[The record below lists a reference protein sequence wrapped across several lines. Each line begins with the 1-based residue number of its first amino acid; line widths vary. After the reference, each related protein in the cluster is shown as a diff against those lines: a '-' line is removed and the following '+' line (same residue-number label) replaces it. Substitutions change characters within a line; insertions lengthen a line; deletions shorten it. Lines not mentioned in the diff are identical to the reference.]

1 MQVLVIDDNQLIRDL
16 VAAIIDE
23 VGHTALLASGAQE
36 TLEILADK
44 HVDLILMDVE
54 MPEINGFDLTR
65 KIRTDMGSRWI
76 PIIFLSAQT
85 DTQHLVD
92 GINAGGDDYLTKP
105 VNAIVLQAKIKAMAR
120 ISEMQHALDA
130 ANRRLKQLTQLDPLT
145 GVLNRRGM
153 EEELKRTWKLF
164 QREQSPLCVLLFDID
179 YFKQYNDNYGHQ
191 QGDECLIAFCDIIK
205 KQLKRP
211 ADTLARFGGEEFLVI
226 LPNTKTEGAFVIARS
241 IVLALKKAQLPHSHS
256 PHNGLVT
263 ASIGI
268 ASTQDNPKTA
278 LELIKLADEALYHA
292 KSEGRNRI
300 VSFQETLTPR

>member
-16 VAAIIDE
+16 VATIIDE

-36 TLEILADK
+36 TLEILAK
-44 HVDLILMDVE
+44 KQVDLILMDVE
-54 MPEINGFDLTR
+54 MPEINGFDLTQ
-65 KIRTDMGSRWI
+65 KIRADMGSHWI
-76 PIIFLSAQT
+76 PIIFLSAQI

-105 VNAIVLQAKIKAMAR
+105 VNATVLQAKIKAMAR

-191 QGDECLIAFCDIIK
+191 QGDECLKAFCDIIK
-205 KQLKRP
+205 QQLKRP
-211 ADTLARFGGEEFLVI
+211 TDTLARFGGEEFLVI

-241 IVLALKKAQLPHSHS
+241 IVLALKKAQLSHADS
-256 PHNGLVT
+256 PFGEVVT
-263 ASIGI
+263 TSIGI
-268 ASTQDNPKTA
+268 ASSQDNPKSA
-278 LELIKLADEALYHA
+278 PELIKLADKALYHA